1 MKIPYCFAL
10 SLGVVFG
17 LQLPDA
23 AAARS
28 LTVTVYIHD
37 DLADMSDTQV
47 RKDYFEHWL
56 NEMRSFS
63 QHPIELDLRRNVE
76 RITDIDY
83 ESIPASQILKTFEQ
97 EVYELPRYGV
107 FSFMDK
113 HLLLTRNPYDRS
125 GLNYVGGLANFRYN
139 TAISS
144 VSAYGAPAH
153 EIGHMLGA
161 THEDAELKFNGWV
174 CETYTYPNRVAA
186 RSNCYRYS
194 DKNRAIIA
202 DYLKYNSK

>member
-23 AAARS
+23 AARS
-28 LTVTVYIHD
+28 LTVTVYLHN
-37 DLADMSDTQV
+37 DLADMREEQV

-56 NEMRSFS
+56 SEMRSFS
-63 QHPIELDLRRNVE
+63 QHPIELIFRRNVE

-83 ESIPASQILKTFEQ
+83 AGMPAAQLLDTFSEEVNEQ
-97 EVYELPRYGV
+97 GRYGV

-113 HLLLTRNPYDRS
+113 HLLLTRNTYDES
-125 GLNYVGGLANFRYN
+125 GSDRLGGLANFKYN

-144 VSAYGAPAH
+144 LGAYGTPAH

-161 THEDAELKFNGWV
+161 THEDAELKFNGWI
-174 CETYTYPNRVAA
+174 CETYTYPNRAAA

-194 DKNRAIIA
+194 DKNRATIA